1 MSATQK
7 TKMVDK
13 LTLGKRLAA
22 LLKKRYPSPPSHSER
37 PVLET
42 LLFAIC
48 LEDASQEQAE
58 TAYSRLLTAFHDLNE
73 LRVSSITELAQVFDG
88 LPNADWRAHRVRN
101 VLQYVF
107 EKHFEFAF
115 ESLRRKT
122 LELATKQ
129 LSKIRD
135 LSAFDRNYTLQS
147 ALGTHVIPVDHL
159 MTNAAIWL
167 GLAPHGESPEQAA
180 ETLKSAVRKADV
192 PVFAHFLR
200 CLAVDPRLVKAFEPG
215 KGAAAHAGD
224 PQTMIERLETLF
236 KDADAAARKAG
247 KKPVSGRAAVRT
259 TDGRNRPP
267 AGHKTSRVRDGHG
280 AASARKKK

>member
-13 LTLGKRLAA
+13 LTLGKKLVT
-22 LLKKRYPSPPSHSER
+22 LLKKRYPAPSTHEER

-48 LEDASQEQAE
+48 LEDASVDQADE
-58 TAYSRLLTAFHDLNE
+58 AYTRLLGAFHDLNE
-73 LRVSSITELAQVFDG
+73 LRVSSITELAVVFDG
-88 LPNADWRAHRVRN
+88 LVSADWRAHRVRN
-101 VLQYVF
+101 ELQYVF

-129 LSKIRD
+129 LHKIRD
-135 LSAFDRNYTLQS
+135 LSSFDRNYTLQT
-147 ALGTHVIPVDHL
+147 ALGTHVVPADQS
-159 MTNAAIWL
+159 MTNASIWL
-167 GLAPHGESPEQAA
+167 GLAAPGETPEQAA

-192 PVFAHFLR
+192 PVFAHYLR

-215 KGAAAHAGD
+215 KGSPPAAD
-224 PQTMIERLETLF
+224 PQTMVERLEVLF
-236 KDADAAARKAG
+236 KECDSAARKTG
-247 KKPVSGRAAVRT
+247 KKPTPGRGAVRAAE
-259 TDGRNRPP
+259 GRDRAGGAKARPRDSR
-267 AGHKTSRVRDGHG
+267 GTSSV
-280 AASARKKK
+280 RKKR

>member
-13 LTLGKRLAA
+13 LTLGKKLVA
-22 LLKKRYPSPPSHSER
+22 LLKKRYPGPAAHHER

-48 LEDASQEQAE
+48 LEDASVEQAE
-58 TAYSRLLTAFHDLNE
+58 AAYSRLLSSFHDLNE
-73 LRVSSITELAQVFDG
+73 LRVSSITELAHVFDG
-88 LPNADWRAHRVRN
+88 LASADWRAHRVRT

-129 LSKIRD
+129 LFKIRD
-135 LSAFDRNYTLQS
+135 LSPFDRNYTLQS

-167 GLAPHGESPEQAA
+167 GLASPGESPEQAA

-200 CLAVDPRLVKAFEPG
+200 CLAVDPRLVKSFEPG
-215 KGAAAHAGD
+215 KGSTAQAGD
-224 PQTMIERLETLF
+224 PQMMVERLEALF
-236 KDADAAARKAG
+236 KEADAAARKAG
-247 KKPVSGRAAVRT
+247 KKPATGRAAVRAA
-259 TDGRNRPP
+259 DGRDRPT
-267 AGHKTSRVRDGHG
+267 AGPKTARARDGRG

>member
-13 LTLGKRLAA
+13 LTLGKKLVA
-22 LLKKRYPSPPSHSER
+22 LLKKRYPSPPAHEER

-48 LEDASQEQAE
+48 LEDGSVEQAE
-58 TAYSRLLTAFHDLNE
+58 EAYRGLSSAFHDLNE
-73 LRVSSITELAQVFDG
+73 LRVSSITELSQVFG
-88 LPNADWRAHRVRN
+88 VLPSADWRAHRVRQ

-115 ESLRRKT
+115 EGLRRKT

-129 LSKIRD
+129 LFKIRD
-135 LSAFDRNYTLQS
+135 LSPFDRNYTLQS
-147 ALGTHVIPVDHL
+147 ALGTHVIPVDQL

-167 GLAPHGESPEQAA
+167 GLAAPGETPEHAA

-192 PVFAHFLR
+192 PVFAHYLR
-200 CLAVDPRLVKAFEPG
+200 RLAVDPRLVKAFEPG
-215 KGAAAHAGD
+215 KEGDAAPAD
-224 PQTMIERLETLF
+224 PQTMIERLEALF
-236 KDADAAARKAG
+236 KEADSAARKG
-247 KKPVSGRAAVRT
+247 KKTAGGRGAIRAADGRDRPAAKAARHRDGRAQPST
-259 TDGRNRPP
+259 
-267 AGHKTSRVRDGHG
+267 
-280 AASARKKK
+280 

>member
-13 LTLGKRLAA
+13 LTLGKKLVA
-22 LLKKRYPSPPSHSER
+22 LLKKRYAGPPSHQER

-42 LLFAIC
+42 LLYAIC
-48 LEDASQEQAE
+48 LEDGSVEQAE
-58 TAYSRLLTAFHDLNE
+58 AAYSRLLNAFHDLNE

-88 LPNADWRAHRVRN
+88 LPNADWRAHRVRT

-129 LSKIRD
+129 LFKIRD
-135 LSAFDRNYTLQS
+135 LSPFDRNYTLQS

-167 GLAPHGESPEQAA
+167 GLASPGESPEQAA
-180 ETLKSAVRKADV
+180 ETLKSAARKAEV

-200 CLAVDPRLVKAFEPG
+200 CLAVDVRLVKSFEPG
-215 KGAAAHAGD
+215 KGARRRPPIRRRWSSGWKRCSRR
-224 PQTMIERLETLF
+224 PTPP
-236 KDADAAARKAG
+236 RKSG
-247 KKPVSGRAAVRT
+247 KKPAAGRAAVRAA
-259 TDGRNRPP
+259 DGRDRPTAGPKP
-267 AGHKTSRVRDGHG
+267 ARARDGRG
-280 AASARKKK
+280 AAPARKKK

>member
-1 MSATQK
+1 
-7 TKMVDK
+7 MVDK
-13 LTLGKRLAA
+13 LTLGKKLTT
-22 LLKKRYPSPPSHSER
+22 LLKKRYSSPVPRAER

-48 LEDASQEQAE
+48 LEDASEEDAQA
-58 TAYSRLLTAFHDLNE
+58 AYERMLSVFHDLNE

-88 LPNADWRAHRVRN
+88 MSNADWRAHRVRN

-129 LSKIRD
+129 LFKIRD
-135 LSAFDRNYTLQS
+135 LSAFDRNYTLQA

-167 GLAPHGESPEQAA
+167 GLVHSGETPEQAA

-200 CLAVDPRLVKAFEPG
+200 CLAVDPRLVKAFEPS
-215 KGAAAHAGD
+215 KNAAAGHAD
-224 PQTMIERLETLF
+224 PQTMIERLEALF
-236 KDADAAARKAG
+236 KEADAAARKGG
-247 KKPVSGRAAVRT
+247 KKSTAGRAAVRGG
-259 TDGRNRPP
+259 DGRSRPSGQK
-267 AGHKTSRVRDGHG
+267 ASRSRDGRG
-280 AASARKKK
+280 AASARRKK

>member
-13 LTLGKRLAA
+13 LTLGKKARGPVEKPLSEP
-22 LLKKRYPSPPSHSER
+22 LLPHSER

-48 LEDASQEQAE
+48 LEDGSVEQAE
-58 TAYSRLLTAFHDLNE
+58 AAYSRLLSAFHDLNE

-88 LPNADWRAHRVRN
+88 LVSADWRAHRVRN

-129 LSKIRD
+129 LFKIRD
-135 LSAFDRNYTLQS
+135 LTPFDRNYTLQS
-147 ALGTHVIPVDHL
+147 ALGTHVVPADRL
-159 MTNAAIWL
+159 MTNAAIWV
-167 GLAPHGESPEQAA
+167 GLVAPGETPEHAA
-180 ETLKSAVRKADV
+180 ETLKSAVRKAEV
-192 PVFAHFLR
+192 TIFAHYLH

-215 KGAAAHAGD
+215 KGAAAQAAD
-224 PQTMIERLETLF
+224 PQMMVERLESLF
-236 KDADAAARKAG
+236 KEC
-247 KKPVSGRAAVRT
+247 
-259 TDGRNRPP
+259 
-267 AGHKTSRVRDGHG
+267 
-280 AASARKKK
+280 